1 MNNKLRIKITGKT
14 KKYLLNEII
23 KNNINIYDLKEDKN
37 KYEILIDYL
46 DYKKLLNIKTTN
58 KIEIIDR
65 VGLNKL
71 IYFFKHNF
79 LIILFIILGIILN
92 ILLSNIV
99 LDIQIEHQNN
109 EIKKILLE
117 DLSKYGIKKYKL
129 KVSYQEKEKIKDKIL
144 DKEKDKID
152 WLEIEEQGTKYIIKL
167 EERKIKEET
176 TCNPRNIIS
185 NKKAIITKITS
196 ESGEIIKKIHDY
208 VVPGDILISG
218 LIYNKENIVDKRCA
232 IGKVYGETWYKLKIT
247 LDNNYKEIEET
258 NNIKNGIII
267 KFLNYEY
274 KLFNKFSKYKTREYN
289 IIDSK
294 ILPIKIGIIKYQELI
309 EKNKKNT
316 IDNVDNKALKIA
328 ENKISNQLL
337 SDERVLTK
345 KVLKK
350 TVKNSKIEVEVFVS
364 TEENITAYQEITNAN
379 IDELNKE

>member
-1 MNNKLRIKITGKT
+1 M
-14 KKYLLNEII
+14 
-23 KNNINIYDLKEDKN
+23 
-37 KYEILIDYL
+37 
-46 DYKKLLNIKTTN
+46 
-58 KIEIIDR
+58 
-65 VGLNKL
+65 
-71 IYFFKHNF
+71 
-79 LIILFIILGIILN
+79 
-92 ILLSNIV
+92 
-99 LDIQIEHQNN
+99 
-109 EIKKILLE
+109 
-117 DLSKYGIKKYKL
+117 
-129 KVSYQEKEKIKDKIL
+129 
-144 DKEKDKID
+144 
-152 WLEIEEQGTKYIIKL
+152 
-167 EERKIKEET
+167 
-176 TCNPRNIIS
+176 
-185 NKKAIITKITS
+185 
-196 ESGEIIKKIHDY
+196 
-208 VVPGDILISG
+208 
-218 LIYNKENIVDKRCA
+218 DKRCA

-316 IDNVDNKALKIA
+316 IDNVDNKALEIA

>member
-1 MNNKLRIKITGKT
+1 M
-14 KKYLLNEII
+14 
-23 KNNINIYDLKEDKN
+23 
-37 KYEILIDYL
+37 
-46 DYKKLLNIKTTN
+46 
-58 KIEIIDR
+58 
-65 VGLNKL
+65 
-71 IYFFKHNF
+71 
-79 LIILFIILGIILN
+79 
-92 ILLSNIV
+92 
-99 LDIQIEHQNN
+99 
-109 EIKKILLE
+109 
-117 DLSKYGIKKYKL
+117 
-129 KVSYQEKEKIKDKIL
+129 
-144 DKEKDKID
+144 
-152 WLEIEEQGTKYIIKL
+152 
-167 EERKIKEET
+167 
-176 TCNPRNIIS
+176 
-185 NKKAIITKITS
+185 
-196 ESGEIIKKIHDY
+196 
-208 VVPGDILISG
+208 
-218 LIYNKENIVDKRCA
+218 DKRCA

-294 ILPIKIGIIKYQELI
+294 ILPIKLGIIKYQELI

-316 IDNVDNKALKIA
+316 IDNVDNKALEIA

-350 TVKNSKIEVEVFVS
+350 TLKNSKIEVEVFVS